1 MRVVYLLVVFIVNN
15 LFLLILQNDST
26 STFPLCSLS
35 KTLQGKWQ
43 IPNSSLWYKGK
54 EGKSID
60 LPSSIPIFSFKLY
73 GYSKYEET
81 AIILKILSHLQP
93 QTPQISKSY
102 LHRLVLISYIFKI
115 ILSFYNKYYLT
126 AISMFKLSLYSD
138 PILQMFQWF
147 NQENLV
153 IPFEKQNKQ
162 SILHLTRRFS
172 QLFVMVIEDS
182 TYFDFLLPIL
192 MEEPN

>member
-1 MRVVYLLVVFIVNN
+1 
-15 LFLLILQNDST
+15 
-26 STFPLCSLS
+26 
-35 KTLQGKWQ
+35 
-43 IPNSSLWYKGK
+43 
-54 EGKSID
+54 
-60 LPSSIPIFSFKLY
+60 
-73 GYSKYEET
+73 
-81 AIILKILSHLQP
+81 
-93 QTPQISKSY
+93 
-102 LHRLVLISYIFKI
+102 
-115 ILSFYNKYYLT
+115 
-126 AISMFKLSLYSD
+126 MFKLSLYSD